1 MKAFDQVDGKAIP
14 DEKFNEQAKKI
25 DDKLVSQKKD
35 IQKEQ
40 EETNKGLKIEMRNQT
55 MCPILRVEFPNEITE
70 EIKDTKGD
78 SEALDAI
85 VNKIAK
91 TYLKKAYNL
100 EKKLTI
106 GEKGQIKIIMFLDDT
121 GQADLTWGSSTN
133 FGYGHDLYP
142 KIYDSITA
150 EKGVMLVM
158 PDYVSTGLVT
168 LRNYK
173 LWRVSF

>member
-1 MKAFDQVDGKAIP
+1 MKAFDKIGDNLKP
-14 DEKFNEQAKKI
+14 DEEFNKQSEQIDKKI
-25 DDKLVSQKKD
+25 IDQKQS
-35 IQKEQ
+35 IEKEQ

-158 PDYVSTGLVT
+158 PDYVSTNLVT

-173 LWRVSF
+173 FWKVSF

>member
-70 EIKDTKGD
+70 EIKD
-78 SEALDAI
+78 AI
-85 VNKIAK
+85 VNNDIEALNAIITKISK

-106 GEKGQIKIIMFLDDT
+106 GEKGQIKILMFLDDT

-133 FGYGHDLYP
+133 F
-142 KIYDSITA
+142 
-150 EKGVMLVM
+150 V
-158 PDYVSTGLVT
+158 
-168 LRNYK
+168 
-173 LWRVSF
+173 LWT